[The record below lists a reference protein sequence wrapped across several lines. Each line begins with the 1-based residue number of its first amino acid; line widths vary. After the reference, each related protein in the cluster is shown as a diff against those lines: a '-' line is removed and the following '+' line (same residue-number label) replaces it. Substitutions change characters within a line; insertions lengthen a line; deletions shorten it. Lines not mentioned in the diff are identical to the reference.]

1 MGLEFRLGDASFIRF
16 ASTMS
21 ALSPCSARPPGSTLR
36 VRKLTATNLEEILP
50 EFDSKSTAAVPRD
63 VPIDLEQISL
73 DDGCG
78 FLPIEGC
85 LHTRSLSLEDPA
97 TK

>member
-1 MGLEFRLGDASFIRF
+1 M
-16 ASTMS
+16 
-21 ALSPCSARPPGSTLR
+21 
-36 VRKLTATNLEEILP
+36 RKLTATNLEEILP

>member
-1 MGLEFRLGDASFIRF
+1 VRLVRHDQSNSHSLDYLVA
-16 ASTMS
+16 
-21 ALSPCSARPPGSTLR
+21 GSSSER
-36 VRKLTATNLEEILP
+36 E
-50 EFDSKSTAAVPRD
+50 STAAVPRD

-85 LHTRSLSLEDPA
+85 LWACWGEGASLPARRS
-97 TK
+97 